1 MDSSIHLI
9 AGKLLFSIGAYEDA
23 IKAFSYSPSIDKNR
37 DALLSRTK
45 CYIYLKELNLSL
57 KDMEKLIELGDKHVE
72 FDFHCLSA
80 LKEASKSEEDNFR
93 NALQKIT
100 LG

>member
-23 IKAFSYSPSIDKNR
+23 IKAFSYSPNIDKNK

-45 CYIYLKELNLSL
+45 CYIYLK
-57 KDMEKLIELGDKHVE
+57 
-72 FDFHCLSA
+72 
-80 LKEASKSEEDNFR
+80 
-93 NALQKIT
+93 
-100 LG
+100 